1 MSAIVRVKKKAGFT
15 TVSNAAIADPK
26 LSWEAAGLLAYL
38 LTKPDNWEVRNSF
51 LEGYRAAG
59 RHKMNRMLAELKTAG
74 YLRRYRSQED
84 DGRFTWVSE
93 IYEDPAENQA
103 PICRKSAYGDK
114 AEPITRLSINGS
126 SIDGSSINGK
136 PGVIINT
143 DPPNTEIIKTEE
155 EDSRQPN
162 AFAVY
167 EQEIGTLSL
176 MIGEKLG
183 DLVDTYSESWVI
195 DAMREAAVY
204 NKRSLAYIEAIL
216 KNWKANGRGA
226 SVNGNGNGN
235 GRSDLWITDGLPYR
249 VGSKRFTDL
258 DHKAQDA
265 IRKLGGQSVFKAGGQ
280 FEETRLRT
288 QFLQLVQQ

>member
-15 TVSNAAIADPK
+15 TVSNAAISDPN

-38 LTKPDNWEVRNSF
+38 LTKPDNWEVRNSA
-51 LEGYRAAG
+51 LESYRAAG

-84 DGRFTWVSE
+84 DGRFSWVSE
-93 IYEDPAENQA
+93 IYEDPTENPA

-114 AEPITRLSINGS
+114 AEPITRLSISGS
-126 SIDGSSINGK
+126 SINGSSINGK

-143 DPPNTEIIKTEE
+143 DLPNTEVIKTEE
-155 EDSRQPN
+155 EDPQRQPN

-176 MIGEKLG
+176 LIGDKLG
-183 DLVDTYSESWVI
+183 DLVDTYSEAWVI

-204 NKRSLAYIEAIL
+204 NKRSLAYVEAIL
-216 KNWKANGRGA
+216 KNWGTNGRGG
-226 SVNGNGNGN
+226 SVHGNGN

-258 DHKAQDA
+258 DPKAQDA

-288 QFLQLVQQ
+288 QFLQLVQP